1 MEKRE
6 SESWLEN
13 ILVNF
18 DEVGEK
24 LYFSE
29 GNWKNYQ
36 WKMAME

>member
-6 SESWLEN
+6 SESWLES

-29 GNWKNYQ
+29 GN
-36 WKMAME
+36 